1 MKKKIEI
8 GNKFGKLLAIEEV
21 EERKSGGI
29 RYKCLCDCGNT
40 HEVFATHLRR
50 GLITHCGCSRVKG
63 AKHHQWSGVGEIS
76 GEFWWSHVVRNANGS
91 KLNNRERK
99 PKELTLT
106 IQEAWNLFLNQNRK
120 CALSGI
126 ELTFPSKWKDKS
138 WTASLDR
145 IDSSK
150 GYVLG
155 NVQWVHK
162 DVNIMKNKFNQDYF
176 TETCKLIYK
185 NIYTSAGG
193 SCSLE

>member
-21 EERKSGGI
+21 EKRKSGGI

-50 GLITHCGCSRVKG
+50 GLITHCGCSKPKG
-63 AKHHQWSGVGEIS
+63 ANHHQWTGVGEIS
-76 GEFWWSHVVRNANGS
+76 SAFWYDHIVRSANGS
-91 KLNNRERK
+91 KYGNHVRK
-99 PKELTLT
+99 PKELTIT
-106 IQEAWNLFLNQNRK
+106 IDYVWDLFISQGRK
-120 CALSGI
+120 CALSGL
-126 ELTFPSKWKDKS
+126 ELTFPKIGKDKN

-150 GYVLG
+150 GYVKE

-162 DVNIMKNKFNQDYF
+162 DVNIMKNKFDVKYF
-176 TETCKLIYK
+176 KNMCKLI
-185 NIYTSAGG
+185 S
-193 SCSLE
+193 SCAIE